1 MRIRDEKIELLRSL
15 PPFTGA
21 SARELRALAS
31 AAEVCDIEAGRYLC
45 RSGRRA
51 LEAYVVVRG
60 LVDVVIDGATV
71 ATLRRGQLVGEM
83 GIIDGQPRSADVVA
97 ATDVTVLAIAAPAL
111 RALIEDS
118 HAVRRALL
126 SQLADRVRSLDL
138 ELADAAGRPTAAA

>member
-1 MRIRDEKIELLRSL
+1 MRNRDEKIELLRQL

-21 SARELRALAS
+21 TARELRALAS
-31 AAEVCDIEAGRYLC
+31 ATEVCDVEAGRHLC
-45 RSGRRA
+45 RAGRRA
-51 LEAYVVVRG
+51 VEAYVVVRG
-60 LVDVVIDGATV
+60 MVDVVIEGATV

-97 ATDVTVLAIAAPAL
+97 ASDVTVLAIAAPAL

-118 HAVRRALL
+118 HVVRRALL

-138 ELADAAGRPTAAA
+138 ELAVVASRAPAA